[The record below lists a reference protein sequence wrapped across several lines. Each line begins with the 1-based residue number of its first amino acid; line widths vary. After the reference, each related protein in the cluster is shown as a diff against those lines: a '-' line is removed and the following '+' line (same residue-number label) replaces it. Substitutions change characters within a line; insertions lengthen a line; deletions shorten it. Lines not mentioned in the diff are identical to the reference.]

1 MQIDM
6 SGKVVLITGSTRGLG
21 LAIARGFAEAGASL
35 VITSRKAD
43 AVERVAAEFA
53 AEGVNV
59 LAHACNVGNWAEIE
73 ALVEAVYAHFG
84 RVDVLV
90 NNAGMSPLYPDLG
103 SVTEALYDKVLAVN
117 LKGPFRLSVL
127 VGERM
132 VEEGSGSI
140 INISTGGAANPSP
153 DFAAYG
159 AAKAGLNN
167 LTISM
172 AKAFAPSV
180 RVNCIQAGPFM
191 TDIANA
197 WDIDDTNEKLSHMQA
212 MGRIGEPGEI
222 VGAALYFA
230 GNQASYT
237 TGAILNV
244 DGGLH

>member
-1 MQIDM
+1 MQLDM
-6 SGKVVLITGSTRGLG
+6 RGKIVLITGSTRGLG
-21 LAIARGFAEAGASL
+21 LAMAQGFAEAGASL
-35 VITSRKAD
+35 VISSRKSD
-43 AVERVAAEFA
+43 AVERVTAEFA
-53 AEGVNV
+53 AKGVQV
-59 LAHACNVGNWAEIE
+59 IGQACNVSNWSEIE
-73 ALVEAVYAHFG
+73 TLYEAVYTHYG
-84 RVDVLV
+84 KIDVLI
-90 NNAGMSPLYPDLG
+90 NNAGMSPLYPDLN
-103 SVTEALYDKVLAVN
+103 SVTEALFDKVIGVN
-117 LKGPFRLSVL
+117 LKGPFRLSTL

-132 VEEGSGSI
+132 VAQGSGSI
-140 INISTGGAANPSP
+140 INISTGGAVNPSP
-153 DFAAYG
+153 DFAVYG

-191 TDIANA
+191 TDIAKA
-197 WDIDDTNEKLSHMQA
+197 WDIDETNEKLSHMQA

-230 GNQASYT
+230 SDQASYT